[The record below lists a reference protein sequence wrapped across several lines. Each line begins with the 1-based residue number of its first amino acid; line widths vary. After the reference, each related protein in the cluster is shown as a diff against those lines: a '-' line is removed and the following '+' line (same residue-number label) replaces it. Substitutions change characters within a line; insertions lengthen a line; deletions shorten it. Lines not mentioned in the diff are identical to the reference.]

1 MNTLGQDLGTF
12 LIGTLFS
19 IYITIVMLRV
29 LLAWVRAD
37 FYNPLSQ
44 AIVKLTNPPLVPLRR
59 AIPAIGKVDT
69 AALVLLLALKVAQ
82 LYLLALLGG
91 GQVPIVLILYASL
104 VQLVELCIYI
114 FIFALI
120 VQAVLSWVSPGYGNP
135 LASVLHTL
143 TEPLLRPIRR
153 IVPPAGMIDLSPMV
167 AIILL
172 YALLIVLG
180 HLL

>member
-1 MNTLGQDLGTF
+1 MNSMGQDIGVF
-12 LIGTLFS
+12 LVGTLFS
-19 IYITIVMLRV
+19 IYITIVMLRM
-29 LLAWVRAD
+29 LLAWARAD

-44 AIVKLTNPPLVPLRR
+44 AIVKLTNPLVVPLRR
-59 AIPAIGKVDT
+59 IIPSIGKIDT
-69 AALVLLLALKVAQ
+69 AALLLLLALKVVQ
-82 LYLLALLGG
+82 LSLLALIGG
-91 GQVPIVLILYASL
+91 GGVPLLLILYVAV

-120 VQAVLSWVSPGYGNP
+120 IQAILSWVSPGYGNP
-135 LASVLHTL
+135 LASVLYSL

-153 IVPPAGMIDLSPMV
+153 IVPPAGMIDFSSMV

-172 YALLIVLG
+172 YVLLIALQ